1 MINLTHD
8 EMNLMTIYNTGSRV
22 GLVEELTAMRGYLE
36 ADETELREL
45 TDSVIAKLKRMTNA
59 EFDALDLI
67 PDFDEIIDDG
77 EDLRYN
83 IVMNHQNRSGL

>member
-1 MINLTHD
+1 MMNFTHD
-8 EMNLMTIYNTGSRV
+8 EINLMAIYNTGNRA
-22 GLVEELTAMRGYLE
+22 GLIEELTAMRGYLE

-77 EDLRYN
+77 
-83 IVMNHQNRSGL
+83 